1 MDNLEEMDKFLE
13 KYNFPKLNQ
22 EEMENLNRPIKSTE
36 IETVI
41 RNFPA
46 NKSPESDGFT
56 AEFYQKFREELT
68 PILLNLFQ
76 NIAEERNC
84 QTHSMR
90 PPSP

>member
-1 MDNLEEMDKFLE
+1 MDNLEEMDEFLE
-13 KYNFPKLNQ
+13 KHILPKLNQ
-22 EEMENLNRPIKSTE
+22 EGMENLNKPIISTE

-41 RNFPA
+41 RNLPT
-46 NKSPESDGFT
+46 NKSPGPDGFT

-68 PILLNLFQ
+68 SILLKSSRTLQRKVNF
-76 NIAEERNC
+76 